1 MDGVYTNF
9 MILSIDTRA
18 PKFDIPANAETPD
31 GREKNV
37 CSCSIE
43 RDYFCMDSA
52 MYFLIKVQNWGD
64 NAAIDVIV
72 KDALSVNV
80 TYVPGTTQIATQFD
94 SDGNGT
100 DWKNVEDPGEG
111 LFPLENDYVV
121 SALMEPCDTVSQT
134 CQDTVLV
141 RFKVMPKEGLPKNAV
156 ITNTAEITDSTGIVY
171 YSNTSVPLRL
181 KNDRSEERR
190 VG

>member
-1 MDGVYTNF
+1 MLF
-9 MILSIDTRA
+9 RS
-18 PKFDIPANAETPD
+18 
-31 GREKNV
+31 
-37 CSCSIE
+37 
-43 RDYFCMDSA
+43 
-52 MYFLIKVQNWGD
+52 
-64 NAAIDVIV
+64 
-72 KDALSVNV
+72 
-80 TYVPGTTQIATQFD
+80 
-94 SDGNGT
+94 
-100 DWKNVEDPGEG
+100 WKNVEDPGEG

-181 KNDRSEERR
+181 KNDAGCDTECKSPSLEMCGGSKTDGGDSGNSGDSGESGDSGDSGNSGNSGKNDNEDEFVEDES
-190 VG
+190 VGCGCVLIL